1 MNTHVDYYKI
11 LGVSPNASSEE
22 IKQAFRKLALET
34 HPDRNPGNKEA
45 EEKFKRINE
54 AYGVLIDPQ
63 KRAQY
68 DLFRKHGYTAGHR
81 QTYQQGAGFHYTQED
96 IFRDFFQSRYARDI
110 FSELYNEFERRGFRF
125 DENFINNLFFGG
137 RGAFFGEILFGGPG
151 GFRVFRFGNQPPG
164 AGARARQ
171 GYYEQRASSR
181 HVDVRHKGQDS
192 PFSVGSLIKKAG
204 KKLGRFLADKLLG
217 LKEPGLIDQDT
228 RTGDVTYQLQIDMKR
243 ALTGG
248 QVEVEIPHLGG
259 SKKVMV
265 KIPAGIKPGT
275 KLRLKEMGKPN
286 PLGTKRGD
294 LFLQIRIS

>member
-11 LGVSPNASSEE
+11 LGVSPDATSEE

-34 HPDRNPGNKEA
+34 HPDRNPGDKAA
-45 EEKFKRINE
+45 EEKFKQINE

-68 DLFRKHGYTAGHR
+68 DLFRKHGYSGGQQR
-81 QTYQQGAGFHYTQED
+81 TYQGAGFHYTQED
-96 IFRDFFQSRYARDI
+96 IFRDFFQSRYAHDI

-151 GFRVFRFGNQPPG
+151 GFRIFRFGNQPSG
-164 AGARARQ
+164 TQARARQ
-171 GYYEQRASSR
+171 TYYSQRSSSR
-181 HVDVRHKGQDS
+181 HVDVRDNGGEVPS
-192 PFSVGSLIKKAG
+192 SFGSLLKKAG

-217 LKEPGLIDQDT
+217 LKEPGLIEQDT
-228 RTGDVTYQLQIDMKR
+228 KTGDVTYQLEIDMKR
-243 ALTGG
+243 ALMGG
-248 QVEVEIPHLGG
+248 QVEVEIPHLAR
-259 SKKVMV
+259 SKKVIV

-294 LFLQIRIS
+294 LFFQIRIS